1 MSSEMVEDIGLP
13 DGSIGRIREM
23 AGQPIIRESLHKRKS
38 MWLNSPRSQQ
48 NRGNWGIYK
57 VEALCYHEI
66 HRLIVIALRL
76 SRYRGKRNNNQSFLL
91 QFLPKRMSAKREGAD
106 PIGSAPSLLA
116 IPIFGVCRTLCKS
129 PVCSLHQLRFTQVV
143 RYHRFLR
150 DRSGDHNA

>member
-1 MSSEMVEDIGLP
+1 
-13 DGSIGRIREM
+13 
-23 AGQPIIRESLHKRKS
+23 

-91 QFLPKRMSAKREGAD
+91 QFLPKRMIAKEKA
-106 PIGSAPSLLA
+106 PIQLDRRLL
-116 IPIFGVCRTLCKS
+116 FWQS
-129 PVCSLHQLRFTQVV
+129 
-143 RYHRFLR
+143 RFLR
-150 DRSGDHNA
+150 VQKLV